1 MSFWSSLA
9 SFTKSSQDGWLSR
22 VLTGAGISLASYTAH
37 RFVLEQ
43 YITDFISSLNGISS
57 FGASLIHMS
66 GLDIYMQIVLTALI
80 IAMAQNSS
88 KLFLTKGVK

>member
-9 SFTKSSQDGWLSR
+9 SVTKSSQDGWLSR
-22 VLTGAGISLASYTAH
+22 VLTGAGITLASYSAH
-37 RFVLEQ
+37 KFVLDQ
-43 YITDFISSLNGISS
+43 YISDFVSSLGGVSG

-66 GLDIYMQIVLTALI
+66 GLDIYIQTVLTALV

-88 KLFLTKGVK
+88 QLFLTQGKK

>member
-9 SFTKSSQDGWLSR
+9 TFTKSSQDGWLSR
-22 VLTGAGISLASYTAH
+22 ILTGAGIAVASYSAH
-37 RFVLEQ
+37 RFVLSDH
-43 YITDFISSLNGISS
+43 IDTFIASLSGVSG

-66 GLDIYMQIVLTALI
+66 GLDIYMQTILTALV

-88 KLFLTKGVK
+88 QLFLKKGTK

>member
-9 SFTKSSQDGWLSR
+9 SITKSSQDGWLSR

-43 YITDFISSLNGISS
+43 YINDFIASLSGISA

-66 GLDIYMQIVLTALI
+66 GLDIYMQIVLTALV